1 MLEFFDSD
9 TLLQSA
15 AHELIVMIIK
25 NELVLKNFNKRK
37 IDRNILGSFEQKNIL
52 IEVLSIWT

>member
-1 MLEFFDSD
+1 MDG
-9 TLLQSA
+9 

-37 IDRNILGSFEQKNIL
+37 IDRNIKGSFEQKHVN
-52 IEVLSIWT
+52 